1 MLTVDQRPKLGSVFF
16 LLSCCRGVV
25 VKQMSQFSFLREIKF
40 RDKLGFFTKKANFKV
55 IKTENEIP
63 FTASTSKIE
72 LNLSVCAPSL
82 QTLSTN
88 QIQRQIQDK
97 DKANDQDIMCLS

>member
-25 VKQMSQFSFLREIKF
+25 AKQMSQFSFLREIKF
-40 RDKLGFFTKKANFKV
+40 RDKLAFFTKKANFKV

-72 LNLSVCAPSL
+72 LNLSVCLCAITSNIINKSN
-82 QTLSTN
+82 T
-88 QIQRQIQDK
+88 
-97 DKANDQDIMCLS
+97 KANTRQR